1 VTIRSAAADAEI
13 HVTMD
18 GTEPTQLVP
27 KKVKRRADVGL
38 SAVNLANV
46 IPTWGVA
53 TFDFTITAP
62 AEPGTYNFQRHMQ
75 ASKGGAFGEAAPLK
89 RVSVVAPEEYQRL
102 LASFATD
109 PEPERTNSGRA
120 SIESSA
126 SRENPPPPVR
136 LRPGRCRFRPDHA
149 RK

>member
-1 VTIRSAAADAEI
+1 
-13 HVTMD
+13 MD

-62 AEPGTYNFQRHMQ
+62 AEPGTYNFQWHMQ

-89 RVSVVAPEEYQRL
+89 RISVVAPEVPRP
-102 LASFATD
+102 ASSNAMTMANASS
-109 PEPERTNSGRA
+109 PGGR
-120 SIESSA
+120 
-126 SRENPPPPVR
+126 
-136 LRPGRCRFRPDHA
+136 G
-149 RK
+149 